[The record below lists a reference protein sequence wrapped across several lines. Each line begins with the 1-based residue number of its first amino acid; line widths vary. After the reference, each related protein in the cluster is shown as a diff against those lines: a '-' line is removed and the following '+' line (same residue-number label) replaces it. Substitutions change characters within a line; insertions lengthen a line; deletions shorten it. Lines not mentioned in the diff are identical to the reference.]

1 MHEVSLQQTINDYIT
16 GEEIELSTYEDIRQ
30 ALAKILVEEK
40 GYPKENIFPKVELN
54 LDINQKPFTVSLDF
68 IIKDQGKP
76 VLLLAFCAGEVSSYV
91 RQYIS
96 AARLFDPPIPLVVVT
111 DSKDARLVRTSDKKI
126 VAQGFNSIPRWN
138 ELRQLLSEIPEPT
151 LTPEKK
157 QKEARLAYAF
167 FSLTDG
173 CCTSCSS
180 KPTGQS

>member
-1 MHEVSLQQTINDYIT
+1 MHEVSLEQTIYDYIT
-16 GEEIELSTYEDIRQ
+16 GKKIDLTTYEDIRQ

-54 LDINQKPFTVSLDF
+54 LDIAQKSYTITLDF

-76 VLLLAFCAGEVSSYV
+76 VLLLAFCPGEVSSYV

-96 AARLFDPPIPLVVVT
+96 AARLFDPPIPLIIVT
-111 DSKDARLVRTSDKKI
+111 DSKDARLVRSYDKKI
-126 VAQGFNSIPRWN
+126 IEQGFNSIPSWN
-138 ELRQLLSEIPEPT
+138 ELRALSSNVPEPE

-157 QKEARLAYAF
+157 LKEARLAYAY

-173 CCTSCSS
+173 CCSS
-180 KPTGQS
+180 RCPMSTE